1 MTKKLKINY
10 GVSDHSEIKKEVKE
24 IEEATKD
31 LEFDDIH
38 IEIGVAPKPII
49 DDYQKFEEE
58 Q

>member
-1 MTKKLKINY
+1 MSKKLTINY

-31 LEFDDIH
+31 LDFDDIH
-38 IEIGVAPKPII
+38 IEIGIAPKPII

-58 Q
+58 